1 MHILA
6 RIFAP
11 ARIILR
17 QKKWVGPMGPW
28 AHGPMGPM
36 GPCAPWAHGPL
47 YYIMLYY
54 FILYYIVLYYI
65 ILYYPHLI
73 NPPL

>member
-1 MHILA
+1 MITNYNMYMLA

-17 QKKWVGPMGPW
+17 QTKIGGAHGPMGPW

-36 GPCAPWAHGPL
+36 GPWAHYIILTL
-47 YYIMLYY
+47 YYMNI
-54 FILYYIVLYYI
+54 ILYYITYI
-65 ILYYPHLI
+65 IR
-73 NPPL
+73 